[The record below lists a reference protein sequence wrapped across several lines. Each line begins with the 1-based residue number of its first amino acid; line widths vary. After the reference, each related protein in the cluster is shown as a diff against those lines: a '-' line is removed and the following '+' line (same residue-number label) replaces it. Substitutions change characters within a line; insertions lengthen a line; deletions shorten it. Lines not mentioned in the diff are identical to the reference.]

1 MGNPSVG
8 RNRPYILHLQ
18 PITHDATG
26 VRVTMTTKEA
36 AGIRGLGGQRI
47 RIPHGNMHAKLPN
60 YIGQVLECKA
70 DHTQYAL
77 LFAKIRRTLAERGAS
92 SARPGLLS

>member
-26 VRVTMTTKEA
+26 VRVTMATKEA
-36 AGIRGLGGQRI
+36 ADIRGPGGQRI
-47 RIPHGNMHAKLPN
+47 RIPHGNMHAKLLD

-70 DHTQYAL
+70 DCTHYYLQDSSHTGGAGRVKRE
-77 LFAKIRRTLAERGAS
+77 ARLA
-92 SARPGLLS
+92 